1 MGSPEALGVEQVH
14 KVLGGVARSKSLS
27 FQSSLLTFEI
37 PCAEREGG
45 GDGRC
50 SFPMC
55 FYHCT
60 HGSHPVPST
69 GLAPYASQLL
79 GWLQLSPLRAPE
91 VIAPPDQ

>member
-45 GDGRC
+45 GDGSGGPFNSWEQC
-50 SFPMC
+50 
-55 FYHCT
+55 
-60 HGSHPVPST
+60 G
-69 GLAPYASQLL
+69 GNNL
-79 GWLQLSPLRAPE
+79 
-91 VIAPPDQ
+91 D